1 MLGEKSY
8 LKIPSKCPD
17 CNYINDTIETHM
29 IYNKPTLKFEGDFVI
44 SEIEGIGF
52 INGFVICDSCE
63 MRYKIKIGVK
73 NSILTSMVM
82 VEKK

>member
-8 LKIPSKCPD
+8 LKISSKCPYCD
-17 CNYINDTIETHM
+17 YMNNTIETHM
-29 IYNKPTLKFEGDFVI
+29 IYNIPHQKFEGDFVI